1 MLPKPR
7 SGEVSLSNP
16 NKVFWPHEGYTKL
29 DLANFYR
36 DVFPLLEPY
45 VKDRILTLERCP
57 DGLKGQCFYQKEK
70 PEGMPQGTPTK
81 RIANVSGK
89 RKSTNYVLGGS
100 LETQIAL
107 VNLGC
112 IPVHVTGS
120 RAKAFPKPDWI
131 CFDLDPVSG
140 RFSDAAEAGCLLQE
154 LLDKLGLKSFPK
166 TSGSRG
172 LHVFVPIRVGP
183 AADEILK
190 FAEKVVARL
199 ASKHPKLLTTE
210 HSIAARGKRVYLD
223 PFRNGSV
230 QTVVSPYSVRRKP
243 HAPVSTPLDW
253 TEVSRPLNPA
263 DFSLGNFSDRRN
275 AKDPWRDFFASRQNF
290 KAAKGELERL

>member
-1 MLPKPR
+1 
-7 SGEVSLSNP
+7 
-16 NKVFWPHEGYTKL
+16 
-29 DLANFYR
+29 
-36 DVFPLLEPY
+36 
-45 VKDRILTLERCP
+45 
-57 DGLKGQCFYQKEK
+57 
-70 PEGMPQGTPTK
+70 MPPGTPTK

-89 RKSTNYVLGGS
+89 RKSTNYIVGGS

-131 CFDLDPVSG
+131 CFDLDPASG
-140 RFSDAAEAGCLLQE
+140 KFSDAAEAGCLLKE
-154 LLDKLGLKSFPK
+154 LLDKLHLKSFPK

-172 LHVFVPIRVGP
+172 LHVFVPVRLGP
-183 AADEILK
+183 TADEILE
-190 FAEKVVARL
+190 FAERVVARL
-199 ASKHPKLLTTE
+199 AAEHPKLLTTE

-253 TEVSRPLNPA
+253 SEVSRSLNPA
-263 DFSLGNFSDRRN
+263 DFNLGNFSDRRRS
-275 AKDPWRDFFASRQNF
+275 KDPWRSFFASRQSL
-290 KAAKGELERL
+290 KAAEGEWKRSGKEKS